1 MKMFKRGTGLLTAF
15 VLVLGMTGGLST
27 GVSGQEVA
35 AGEGALVCPGD
46 NVVNTE
52 LHVGEDALPLED
64 IGDGRLSWTNLTG
77 TVYQLVPVSTT
88 QEVPVYLQDAEGN
101 LIYDENGQPI
111 IDHTDVV
118 ETVYYQLQ
126 PWGGTVEVFNGT
138 LVDPPETPAFY
149 SLPGEVVYS
158 FTGADGIPVQVP
170 ASGIAAAAF
179 PLGAQIS
186 VVAGDPPVEGQ
197 VFQKW
202 SVYTVDGETLVPVA
216 DEALDSDPAPVP
228 GINAG
233 MLAGNPMSF
242 SVSGA
247 GSRFVLMPVYVD
259 PAPQVEAEPEAQPE
273 ATPEAQPEATP
284 EVQPDGTPEGQSD
297 GDSVVQ
303 LDFNS
308 EGQPDPNAEIQID
321 LSPDPTI
328 DPTTGY
334 QINPVTGRL
343 IDPTTQYEID
353 PTTGYLVNPVTER
366 LIDPTTQY
374 EIDPVT
380 GYLIKPETGRL
391 IDPTTQYEID
401 PETGYL
407 IHPETSRLIDPK
419 TQYEIDPETGYLI
432 EPETGNLIHAET
444 GYIYDREKGYLR
456 DQTGTYYDR
465 TTLQPVEIPQEET
478 PAPEPAK
485 SESKSRTLKTRKSL
499 NTAKSGAENNEN
511 VTPKH
516 TLTVTGASSVPANT
530 EPLSE
535 GTEVTVTADDAPEGM
550 EFDRWDVSGIDG
562 LTEEQLISPSL
573 TFQIQDTDVNVAAQ
587 YKAVIPTE
595 TITVQNAAINDI
607 PVNDNGDGTFTATV
621 EKGTNVTVTANDAP
635 EGMEFDRWNVSGIDG
650 LTEEQLI
657 STSLTFQIQ
666 DTDVN
671 VAAQYKAVIPTET
684 ITVQNATI
692 ENSENI
698 PVNNNDDGTVS
709 ATVNSGTTVVLS
721 ANEAPEGM
729 EFDRW
734 DVTSQEEVNTSSRTE
749 PTLEVVLGAADV
761 KVEPVY
767 TAAAAFPTVTY
778 SEPSGGTIAEKKDE
792 YEENGKKY
800 RKYTYT
806 LTPSEGYQIDSFTA
820 KKGDADADNLKVS
833 DDRTT
838 LTFTTGEEEGTVTVT
853 VAASLSKTYKLT
865 VNAGSGSGSYKAGSA
880 VTITAD
886 APQTG
891 WRFTKWTVSGNGTI
905 GSETESTTTFT
916 MAESDATVTAN
927 YEQVAHTLTVNSG
940 SGTGAYNFGDQV
952 TITADV
958 PAPGWRFTK
967 WTVSGNGTIASET
980 ESPTVF
986 TMADTDVSVSA
997 NYEQIPYTLTV
1008 SSGSGTGTYVS
1019 GDQVVITADP
1029 PQTGY
1034 RFKNWTLT
1042 SGDGAIIS
1050 PSSSQTTFAMGAS
1063 DAFVSANYELI
1074 PYTLTVK
1081 KGSGSGT
1088 YTMGTSTQVTPNF
1101 PASGKEFDRWE
1112 KTSGKISFDSTEKY
1126 YATVTMKASDAT
1138 ITALYK
1144 DGPNPN
1150 DNTITGLADGA
1161 EYLKSTTLTFTAA
1174 GAGMDNNNPN
1184 PGDYRYRPAGYQIG
1198 SVGGSWTSSPYTTSM
1213 AINAVGDYTLTVTYA
1228 KDVYDGN
1235 SWNPDGTSVTKSITF
1250 HVVNALSVQ
1259 TGDSSPI
1266 LPLAI
1271 AGGAALAVIII
1282 LVVILRRRGRN

>member
-273 ATPEAQPEATP
+273 ATPE
-284 EVQPDGTPEGQSD
+284 VQPDGTPEGQSD

-374 EIDPVT
+374 EI
-380 GYLIKPETGRL
+380 G
-391 IDPTTQYEID
+391 

-516 TLTVTGASSVPANT
+516 TLTVTDASSVPANT

-535 GTEVTVTADDAPEGM
+535 GTEVTVIANEAPGGM
-550 EFDRWDVSGIDG
+550 EFDRWNVSGIDG

-573 TFQIQDTDVNVAAQ
+573 TFQIQ
-587 YKAVIPTE
+587 
-595 TITVQNAAINDI
+595 
-607 PVNDNGDGTFTATV
+607 G
-621 EKGTNVTVTANDAP
+621 
-635 EGMEFDRWNVSGIDG
+635 
-650 LTEEQLI
+650 
-657 STSLTFQIQ
+657 
-666 DTDVN
+666 TDVN

-692 ENSENI
+692 NDI
-698 PVNNNDDGTVS
+698 LVNDNGDGTFT
-709 ATVNSGTTVVLS
+709 ATVEKGTTVTVI

-1266 LPLAI
+1266 IPLAI

>member
-1 MKMFKRGTGLLTAF
+1 
-15 VLVLGMTGGLST
+15 
-27 GVSGQEVA
+27 
-35 AGEGALVCPGD
+35 
-46 NVVNTE
+46 
-52 LHVGEDALPLED
+52 
-64 IGDGRLSWTNLTG
+64 
-77 TVYQLVPVSTT
+77 
-88 QEVPVYLQDAEGN
+88 
-101 LIYDENGQPI
+101 
-111 IDHTDVV
+111 
-118 ETVYYQLQ
+118 
-126 PWGGTVEVFNGT
+126 
-138 LVDPPETPAFY
+138 
-149 SLPGEVVYS
+149 
-158 FTGADGIPVQVP
+158 
-170 ASGIAAAAF
+170 
-179 PLGAQIS
+179 
-186 VVAGDPPVEGQ
+186 
-197 VFQKW
+197 
-202 SVYTVDGETLVPVA
+202 
-216 DEALDSDPAPVP
+216 
-228 GINAG
+228 
-233 MLAGNPMSF
+233 
-242 SVSGA
+242 
-247 GSRFVLMPVYVD
+247 MPVYVD

-273 ATPEAQPEATP
+273 ATPEAQPEA
-284 EVQPDGTPEGQSD
+284 TPEGQSD

-401 PETGYL
+401 PETGFLIKPETGRLIDPTTQYEIDPETGYL

-419 TQYEIDPETGYLI
+419 TQYEI

-485 SESKSRTLKTRKSL
+485 SESKSRTLKSRKSL
-499 NTAKSGAENNEN
+499 NTAKSGTPENNEN
-511 VTPKH
+511 ETPKH

-535 GTEVTVTADDAPEGM
+535 GTEVTVTADDAPAGM

-573 TFQIQDTDVNVAAQ
+573 TFQIQGTDVNVAAQ
-587 YKAVIPTE
+587 YKEVIPTE
-595 TITVQNAAINDI
+595 NITVQNAAINDI

-767 TAAAAFPTVTY
+767 TAAAAFPTVT
-778 SEPSGGTIAEKKDE
+778 TRKKWQ
-792 YEENGKKY
+792 KKP
-800 RKYTYT
+800 
-806 LTPSEGYQIDSFTA
+806 L
-820 KKGDADADNLKVS
+820 
-833 DDRTT
+833 
-838 LTFTTGEEEGTVTVT
+838 
-853 VAASLSKTYKLT
+853 
-865 VNAGSGSGSYKAGSA
+865 
-880 VTITAD
+880 
-886 APQTG
+886 
-891 WRFTKWTVSGNGTI
+891 
-905 GSETESTTTFT
+905 
-916 MAESDATVTAN
+916 M
-927 YEQVAHTLTVNSG
+927 
-940 SGTGAYNFGDQV
+940 
-952 TITADV
+952 
-958 PAPGWRFTK
+958 
-967 WTVSGNGTIASET
+967 
-980 ESPTVF
+980 
-986 TMADTDVSVSA
+986 
-997 NYEQIPYTLTV
+997 
-1008 SSGSGTGTYVS
+1008 SS
-1019 GDQVVITADP
+1019 
-1029 PQTGY
+1029 
-1034 RFKNWTLT
+1034 
-1042 SGDGAIIS
+1042 
-1050 PSSSQTTFAMGAS
+1050 
-1063 DAFVSANYELI
+1063 
-1074 PYTLTVK
+1074 
-1081 KGSGSGT
+1081 
-1088 YTMGTSTQVTPNF
+1088 
-1101 PASGKEFDRWE
+1101 
-1112 KTSGKISFDSTEKY
+1112 
-1126 YATVTMKASDAT
+1126 
-1138 ITALYK
+1138 
-1144 DGPNPN
+1144 
-1150 DNTITGLADGA
+1150 
-1161 EYLKSTTLTFTAA
+1161 
-1174 GAGMDNNNPN
+1174 
-1184 PGDYRYRPAGYQIG
+1184 
-1198 SVGGSWTSSPYTTSM
+1198 
-1213 AINAVGDYTLTVTYA
+1213 
-1228 KDVYDGN
+1228 
-1235 SWNPDGTSVTKSITF
+1235 
-1250 HVVNALSVQ
+1250 
-1259 TGDSSPI
+1259 
-1266 LPLAI
+1266 
-1271 AGGAALAVIII
+1271 
-1282 LVVILRRRGRN
+1282 

>member
-186 VVAGDPPVEGQ
+186 VVAGAPPVEGQ

-284 EVQPDGTPEGQSD
+284 EVQPEATAEVQPDGTPEGQSD

-535 GTEVTVTADDAPEGM
+535 GTEVTVIANEAPGGM
-550 EFDRWDVSGIDG
+550 EFDRWNVSGIDG

-573 TFQIQDTDVNVAAQ
+573 TFQIQ
-587 YKAVIPTE
+587 
-595 TITVQNAAINDI
+595 
-607 PVNDNGDGTFTATV
+607 G
-621 EKGTNVTVTANDAP
+621 
-635 EGMEFDRWNVSGIDG
+635 
-650 LTEEQLI
+650 
-657 STSLTFQIQ
+657 
-666 DTDVN
+666 TDVN

-767 TAAAAFPTVTY
+767 IAAAAFPTVTY

-1063 DAFVSANYELI
+1063 DAFVSAKYELI
-1074 PYTLTVK
+1074 PYTLTVN

-1266 LPLAI
+1266 IPLAI

-1282 LVVILRRRGRN
+1282 LVVSLRRRGRN